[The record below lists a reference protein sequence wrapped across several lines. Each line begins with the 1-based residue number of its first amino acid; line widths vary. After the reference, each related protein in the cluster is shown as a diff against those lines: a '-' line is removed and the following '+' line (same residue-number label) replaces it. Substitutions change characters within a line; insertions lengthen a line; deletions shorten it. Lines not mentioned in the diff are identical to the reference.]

1 MNEPFEYINTITKAI
16 VERVN
21 PEKVILFGSYAY
33 GTPSKESDID
43 ILVILKDSSLPRYKR
58 SGDLYTMSERI
69 DLARSWFQVANEDIL
84 TADQLMQYED
94 PVLRSVCFHCQ
105 QAVEKYI
112 KGLIIYL
119 DGDFSYTHDISRLLD
134 ELRKYE
140 KDLSLEDLE
149 PDSWLRMR

>member
-1 MNEPFEYINTITKAI
+1 
-16 VERVN
+16 
-21 PEKVILFGSYAY
+21 
-33 GTPSKESDID
+33 
-43 ILVILKDSSLPRYKR
+43 
-58 SGDLYTMSERI
+58 MSERI

-140 KDLSLEDLE
+140 KDLILEDLE
-149 PDSWLRMR
+149 PDQLTSYAVEARYPEPENSLSIERAREAVSIAHQVRNRILEKLNI